1 MLIFGAKSRAMR
13 GCALKLACGRRI
25 GLADCTVFTEIF
37 GEFAAAQRADVDI
50 GPYKAQ
56 KTAHPSTSI
65 RQIFT
70 ALQFTNAEIVMPARR
85 AFGLRTV

>member
-37 GEFAAAQRADVDI
+37 GEFAAAHWAEQCGIRTDRQQKEHTMTIKDMEMQTGLARANI
-50 GPYKAQ
+50 G
-56 KTAHPSTSI
+56 I
-65 RQIFT
+65 
-70 ALQFTNAEIVMPARR
+70 TNPR
-85 AFGLRTV
+85 A